1 MSVIHDSAPPAFR
14 AAGVRKGRDPKSI
27 LAAIC
32 RMFDARRERHRLDPG
47 PTVYGYGPIVP
58 TFFAVDVLDLIGDR
72 HGGRCRN
79 GRLD

>member
-1 MSVIHDSAPPAFR
+1 
-14 AAGVRKGRDPKSI
+14 
-27 LAAIC
+27 
-32 RMFDARRERHRLDPG
+32 MFDARRERHRLDPG

-79 GRLD
+79 GRLH